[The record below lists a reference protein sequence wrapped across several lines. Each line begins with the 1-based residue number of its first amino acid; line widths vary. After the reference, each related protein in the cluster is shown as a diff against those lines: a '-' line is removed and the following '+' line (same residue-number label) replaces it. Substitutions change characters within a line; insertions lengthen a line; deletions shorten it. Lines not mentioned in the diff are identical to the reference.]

1 MNKLTNSL
9 TLNKYELLQPLT
21 SSQNLKTSTT
31 YSKHIHS
38 SSDNINIP
46 TKSTLPSSTLTVSL
60 NQSLQKL
67 DQTFIRVNSLKRE
80 YKSISK
86 LTQQNEQDLLL
97 LQNKLKIL
105 SYNKERTLSSQK
117 VSINKERRN
126 KLMAKNFLINA
137 LRENNPKSTMF
148 NCDASV
154 ISYKTGFPI
163 LDYYLGYKVNVYD
176 DNDQVVEQYPCI
188 GISAGCFVTAIGKPS
203 TGKTTMMVQIASNIV
218 RDFDNG
224 TVIHYDLEKALN
236 YSRIQVLSRFKMKD
250 MSEKYILKQEKTS
263 IQDIKSAIMQIY
275 KEKTSHPEIYKYDT
289 GKKNEFGENIWIY
302 EPTCVII
309 DSIPMLST
317 HINENDKKEA
327 AKLEEISSQTDRM
340 RLTGE
345 IGRFYSE
352 LQQYIREAN
361 IIVFSINQI
370 KTNPNM
376 GIVKSPSEILYLSQ
390 DEALFFTR

>member
-1 MNKLTNSL
+1 
-9 TLNKYELLQPLT
+9 
-21 SSQNLKTSTT
+21 
-31 YSKHIHS
+31 
-38 SSDNINIP
+38 
-46 TKSTLPSSTLTVSL
+46 
-60 NQSLQKL
+60 
-67 DQTFIRVNSLKRE
+67 
-80 YKSISK
+80 
-86 LTQQNEQDLLL
+86 
-97 LQNKLKIL
+97 
-105 SYNKERTLSSQK
+105 
-117 VSINKERRN
+117 
-126 KLMAKNFLINA
+126 MAKNFLINA

-176 DNDQVVEQYPCI
+176 DNDQVIEQYPCI